1 MERAK
6 KAFNAIYFGGT
17 VRLFNIMISG
27 WIFGESKQ
35 KFIQCQKE
43 EYKEEIDFLAKS

>member
-6 KAFNAIYFGGT
+6 KAFNAIYFAVT
-17 VRLFNIMISG
+17 VRLFHIMISG

-43 EYKEEIDFLAKS
+43 ESKEEIDFLAKS